1 MCGEQRSDYPSSQ
14 ASGINTIR
22 TQSTLGKVH
31 ARVFIV
37 SISLHRFF
45 CNLSN
50 LKMVRDTI
58 LDLGEKNGL
67 WVTFVA
73 LLRYMGEFN
82 LIRTTLKSNYRHYFR
97 RNLKIT

>member
-37 SISLHRFF
+37 SISLQRFF

-50 LKMVRDTI
+50 
-58 LDLGEKNGL
+58 
-67 WVTFVA
+67 
-73 LLRYMGEFN
+73 
-82 LIRTTLKSNYRHYFR
+82 
-97 RNLKIT
+97 